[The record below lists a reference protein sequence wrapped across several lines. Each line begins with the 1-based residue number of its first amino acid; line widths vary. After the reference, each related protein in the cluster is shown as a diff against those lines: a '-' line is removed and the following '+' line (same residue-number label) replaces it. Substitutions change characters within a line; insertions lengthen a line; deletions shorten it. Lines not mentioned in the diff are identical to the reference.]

1 MLKITWGSLFNE
13 SAEEA
18 LERVYND
25 NEFLIGTLQDLGCE
39 IIAENVEAES
49 MIKETYDE
57 WNDELISYE
66 LSFYNVTI
74 EFKAENERKLD
85 NFIQLVYNMDYDIKV
100 ER

>member
-49 MIKETYDE
+49 ITKNTYDE

-74 EFKAENERKLD
+74 EFQAENERKLD